1 MVKVTNRWDEIVR
14 FASMW
19 NMEGLVI
26 IGFCE
31 DYKKLRDSMRIPF
44 VVYDGDF
51 EETERIGKNDGW
63 TASESEHVVKQLP
76 VYRTDKFDGDCGAVG
91 KLYLPADRIDMLQ
104 VSLHGH
110 IASAALFGHKDGMR
124 RVRAAAF
131 VRSEV
136 GDGNRGP

>member
-51 EETERIGKNDGW
+51 EETERIGKTMDGRHLNQSMSSNSSPSIEQINSTG
-63 TASESEHVVKQLP
+63 TAVPSVSCICL
-76 VYRTDKFDGDCGAVG
+76 RT
-91 KLYLPADRIDMLQ
+91 
-104 VSLHGH
+104 VS
-110 IASAALFGHKDGMR
+110 ICFR
-124 RVRAAAF
+124 FPCTVT
-131 VRSEV
+131 
-136 GDGNRGP
+136 